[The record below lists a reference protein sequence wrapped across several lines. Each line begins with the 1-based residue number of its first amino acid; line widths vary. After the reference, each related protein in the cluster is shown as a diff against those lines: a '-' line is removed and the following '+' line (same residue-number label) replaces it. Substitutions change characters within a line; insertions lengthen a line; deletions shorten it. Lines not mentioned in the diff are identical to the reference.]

1 MATPQE
7 KLLNDLVDIV
17 VKEGASDLHLSE
29 GRPPVIRV
37 SNFLIPLVKIPT
49 LSREDMEGLIS
60 IFLSNETKAEF
71 ENASETNFAYSH
83 YDKSV
88 THAENNRPIAGGRRF
103 RCNVFISL
111 GKINIAM
118 RLVPTEVK
126 TFEDLNLP
134 PVLKTFA
141 NRQQGFFLVVG
152 PVGVGK
158 STTLATIIET
168 INLERLEHIIT
179 IEDPVEYIFEP
190 KKAII
195 DQREVRIDTPDFRT
209 ALRGIFRQ
217 DADILMI
224 GEMRDPETI
233 STAVTA
239 AETGHL
245 VLSTLHTNTASQT
258 VDRIIDSFPADQQT
272 QIRIQLASSLLGIF
286 SQRLL
291 PRISGGLIPAFELL
305 INNNATGNLIRE
317 KRTHEISSVIETSSE
332 EGMIDLNR
340 SLADL
345 VRRGEITVENAFRY
359 SSNPKTLERMI

>member
-1 MATPQE
+1 MSTTQE
-7 KLLNDLVDIV
+7 KLLNELINIV
-17 VKEGASDLHLSE
+17 VKESASDLHLSE

-37 SNFLIPLVKIPT
+37 SNFLIPLVKISV
-49 LSREDMEGLIS
+49 LSQEDMEGFLT
-60 IFLSNETKAEF
+60 IFLSLEAKTEF
-71 ENASETNFAYSH
+71 ESRKEVDFAYSNLG
-83 YDKSV
+83 KM
-88 THAENNRPIAGGRRF
+88 RF
-103 RCNVFISL
+103 RCNVFLSL
-111 GKINIAM
+111 GKLNVAM

-126 TFEDLNLP
+126 SFEELNLP
-134 PVLKTFA
+134 PVLETFA
-141 NRQQGFFLVVG
+141 KRQQGFFLVVG

-158 STTLATIIET
+158 STTLATMIET

-179 IEDPVEYIFEP
+179 IEDPVEYIFES

-195 DQREVRIDTPDFRT
+195 DQREVKLDTPDFHS
-209 ALRGIFRQ
+209 ALQGIFRQ
-217 DADILMI
+217 DADIVMI

-258 VDRIIDSFPADQQT
+258 VDRIIDAFRADQQT
-272 QIRIQLASSLLGIF
+272 QIRIQLAGSLLGIF

-305 INNNATGNLIRE
+305 INNNAIANLIRE
-317 KRTHEISSVIETSSE
+317 KRTQEIGSVIETSSE
-332 EGMIDLNR
+332 DGMVDLNR
-340 SLADL
+340 SLAEL
-345 VRRGEITVENAFRY
+345 VRKGEVTVENAFQF